1 MNGNDS
7 SLEALLRENE
17 SSTLDFKRE
26 QYRFITND
34 DKGEFIK
41 DILAFTNAWRHT
53 DAYILI
59 GVEENPGGRARI
71 LGVTQ
76 HLKDADLQQLVNSK
90 TDQPI
95 TFSYRS
101 ERLDGKD
108 IGILNIP
115 VQNRPR
121 FIIKPFAKLL
131 ANTVYI
137 RRGSSTVIA
146 RPDEVAQMG
155 TASTPQPSPTLRVQF
170 ANVPGRILNGD
181 SLELEGT
188 CIGVSDGEEIPDF
201 QPERRILTQ
210 ANTDYFRELVL
221 YEWTHLLCKPVQF
234 AITNSASVLATDIR
248 VELSVGS
255 REAVI
260 FDEYSWPTKPEEDLI
275 LGGLRIP
282 LLIRGKDAD
291 DIQVEELTDGNSI
304 IKITSS
310 KVQPKQTV
318 WIDCSLFLGAKL
330 SGIIPLNGMTWAD
343 NISSPQEFALEV
355 NFATQNRR
363 LTWKQF
369 LEERKDYFVRQL
381 LKRKR

>member
-1 MNGNDS
+1 MS
-7 SLEALLRENE
+7 KK
-17 SSTLDFKRE
+17 T
-26 QYRFITND
+26 
-34 DKGEFIK
+34 
-41 DILAFTNAWRHT
+41 
-53 DAYILI
+53 
-59 GVEENPGGRARI
+59 RAARTRI

-188 CIGVSDGEEIPDF
+188 CIDVSDVEEIPDF

-221 YEWTHLLCKPVQF
+221 YEWIHLLCKPVQF

-248 VELSVGS
+248 VELSVRS

-275 LGGLRIP
+275 LGGARIP
-282 LLIRGKDAD
+282 PLIRGKRC
-291 DIQVEELTDGNSI
+291 ET
-304 IKITSS
+304 TSE
-310 KVQPKQTV
+310 
-318 WIDCSLFLGAKL
+318 DH
-330 SGIIPLNGMTWAD
+330 
-343 NISSPQEFALEV
+343 
-355 NFATQNRR
+355 
-363 LTWKQF
+363 
-369 LEERKDYFVRQL
+369 
-381 LKRKR
+381 

>member
-34 DKGEFIK
+34 DKGELIK

-59 GVEENPGGRARI
+59 GVEENPGGRTRI

-188 CIGVSDGEEIPDF
+188 CIDVSDVEEIPDF

-221 YEWTHLLCKPVQF
+221 YEWIHLLCKPVQF

-248 VELSVGS
+248 VELSVRS

-275 LGGLRIP
+275 LGGARIP
-282 LLIRGKDAD
+282 PLIRGKDAD
-291 DIQVEELTDGNSI
+291 DIQIEELTDGNSI

-330 SGIIPLNGMTWAD
+330 SGIIPLKGMTWAD
-343 NISSPQEFALEV
+343 NISLPQEFALEV

-369 LEERKDYFVRQL
+369 LKEREDHFVRQL

>member
-34 DKGEFIK
+34 DKGELIK

-188 CIGVSDGEEIPDF
+188 CIDVSDVEEIPDF

-221 YEWTHLLCKPVQF
+221 YEWIHLLCKPVQF

-248 VELSVGS
+248 VELSVRS

-275 LGGLRIP
+275 LGGARIP
-282 LLIRGKDAD
+282 PLIRGKDAD
-291 DIQVEELTDGNSI
+291 DIQIEELTDGNSI

-330 SGIIPLNGMTWAD
+330 SGIIPLKGMTWAD
-343 NISSPQEFALEV
+343 NISLPQEFALEV

-369 LEERKDYFVRQL
+369 LKEREDHFVRQL